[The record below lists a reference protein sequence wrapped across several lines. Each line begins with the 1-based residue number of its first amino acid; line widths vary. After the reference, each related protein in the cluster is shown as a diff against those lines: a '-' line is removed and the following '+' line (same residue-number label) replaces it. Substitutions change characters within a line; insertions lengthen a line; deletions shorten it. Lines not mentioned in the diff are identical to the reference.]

1 MIRRR
6 NSFRYYL
13 LPNIRFKITVI
24 IKLMIIDEA
33 RGKKNVKLSRFIRI
47 SPGNRPINGIFGD
60 NRISDPNTTRNIPS
74 TIITFPK
81 D

>member
-1 MIRRR
+1 MTRGD
-6 NSFRYYL
+6 NFFRYYL
-13 LPNIRFKITVI
+13 LPNIRFKIIVI
-24 IKLMIIDEA
+24 IRLMIIDEA
-33 RGKKNVKLSRFIRI
+33 KGKKKVRLSRFIRI

-74 TIITFPK
+74 TTITFPK